1 MKIKTMRRTAQ
12 TATLIAIFVI
22 PFMNVWELY
31 FIKGTFYSMD
41 IGDAAIADPLA
52 VFQSVFA
59 SGTLNPYMIGSV
71 VIPVVLMLFLG
82 RIWCSWFCPY
92 YLFSEWIEVLRRKL
106 GLKDFRPDYVKT
118 YPSKASKIRYI
129 FLLAGILVMGVIGV
143 PVLNLI
149 SAPGIISS
157 QALVAVKFGYVT
169 FELAIVLV
177 ILFFEFFFFR
187 YWCRFFCP
195 TGTFLSLFRWK
206 RGMTVRKLRSKC
218 SGCHSCIKSC
228 PVIIDPMSEGE
239 SLHCNN
245 CGDCIDACPDNLNDA
260 TIKFT
265 FK

>member
-12 TATLIAIFVI
+12 ILTLAAIFII

-31 FIKGTFYSMD
+31 FVKGTFYSMD
-41 IGDAAIADPLA
+41 IGNVAIADPLA
-52 VFQSVFA
+52 VFQSMFA
-59 SGTLNPYMIGSV
+59 SGKINAYMIASLI
-71 VIPVVLMLFLG
+71 IPIALMIFFG

-92 YLFSEWIEVLRRKL
+92 YLFAEWVESLRRKL
-106 GLKDFRPDYVKT
+106 GFRDFRPEYTKT
-118 YPSKASKIRYI
+118 MPSRASRVR
-129 FLLAGILVMGVIGV
+129 FLFLFLGLIVMGVIGV

-157 QALVAVKFGYVT
+157 QALVVVKFGYVT

-177 ILFFEFFFFR
+177 ILFFELFYFR

-195 TGTFLSLFRWK
+195 TGTFLSMFRWK
-206 RGMTVRKLRSKC
+206 RGMAVQKVRNDCSK
-218 SGCHSCIKSC
+218 CHSCIKSC
-228 PVIIDPMSEGE
+228 PVIINPMTEGE

-245 CGDCIDACPDNLNDA
+245 CGDCIDACQDNLNKQ